1 MTGFTTIAYE
11 VRDRVA
17 TITLNRPER
26 LNAISSRMPREIR
39 EAVEMAARD
48 NGVHVIVVTGAGR
61 AFCAGYDLEQAA
73 ASPDRAAG
81 GQDVTEGPWDPMV
94 DFAMMYRNSQDFA
107 ALFSCHKP
115 TIAKVRGFAVAGG
128 SDIALSCD
136 LLVMSEDAKIGYPPA
151 RVWGIPSTG
160 WWAHRVGAQQ
170 AKRMLFTGDLIDGA
184 EAVRI
189 GLALEAVPEAEL
201 DARVEALARRIAG
214 VPKNQLMMSKI
225 VVNQALESQGLHQS
239 QVMSALFDG
248 IARHSPEGTWFKRL
262 AEAEGFKAAVKA
274 RDSGDP
280 IAPGA
285 SKPFG
290 RV

>member
-1 MTGFTTIAYE
+1 MSAFTTLTYSVEGRI
-11 VRDRVA
+11 A

-26 LNAISSRMPREIR
+26 LNAITMAMPGEIR
-39 EAVEMAARD
+39 SAVEMAARD
-48 NGVHVIVVTGAGR
+48 NDVHAIVVTGAGR
-61 AFCAGYDLEQAA
+61 AFCAGYDLELAA
-73 ASPDRAAG
+73 ANPDKAAG

-107 ALFSCHKP
+107 ALFACHKP

-136 LLVMSEDAKIGYPPA
+136 LLVMTEDAKIGYPPA

-170 AKRMLFTGDLIDGA
+170 AKRMLFTGALIDGV

-189 GLALEAVPEAEL
+189 GLALEAVPECEL
-201 DARVEALARRIAG
+201 DARVDALAQEIAA

-225 VVNQALESQGLHQS
+225 VVNQSLEAQGLHQS
-239 QVMSALFDG
+239 QLLSALFDG

-274 RDSGDP
+274 RDSGAP